1 MGSAPG
7 GGHSWRHLERDPE
20 ALDRLSKLNTTAPGS
35 APHRA
40 AAPPGIGVPTVATPP
55 AFVPCHDLA
64 VIAVATSEAPP
75 ALASAAAPAPAAIR
89 NPIDWSAFERQCR
102 ALLPAR
108 GVVAARQ
115 ELLAYDCDGL
125 TLDRHQP
132 PLVVLPETTDQ
143 VAAVVRLCHQQ
154 GVPFVARGSGTGLSG
169 GAVAETGAL
178 VIATSR
184 MRSILDLD
192 LANRRITVQPGVINS
207 WVTRAVC
214 GEGYYYAP
222 DPSSQVVC
230 SIGGNVAENSGG
242 VHCLK
247 YGVTSNHVLEL
258 EVVLPDGTVTR
269 LGSGLAETPE
279 LDLRGVFIGSEG
291 TLGIATAITLRLLRS
306 PQSVAVLL
314 ADFAAMEA
322 AGEAVRKV
330 TVAGVLP
337 AGMEIMDNFTINAVN
352 DLFGFDE
359 YPRDAAAVL
368 LIELDGQAGEVA
380 AALEIA
386 ERLCFEA
393 GAGTVRR
400 ATDPEE
406 RALLWKG
413 RKSAFA
419 AVGRIT
425 PTYYVQDGVV
435 PRSALPR
442 VLAAIEALGRQY
454 GLPVA
459 NVFHAGDGNLHPL
472 ILYRADEP
480 DVTRRVQELGADILR
495 LCIEAG
501 GSITGEHGVGSDK
514 RCYLD
519 WMFAPDDLAT
529 MTLVRQAFD
538 PQGLANPG
546 KIFPTPSSC
555 GESSRRRLELGGRRP
570 ELGRVELF

>member
-1 MGSAPG
+1 VI
-7 GGHSWRHLERDPE
+7 ER
-20 ALDRLSKLNTTAPGS
+20 R
-35 APHRA
+35 
-40 AAPPGIGVPTVATPP
+40 
-55 AFVPCHDLA
+55 
-64 VIAVATSEAPP
+64 
-75 ALASAAAPAPAAIR
+75 
-89 NPIDWSAFERQCR
+89 CR
-102 ALLPAR
+102 AILPAR
-108 GVVAARQ
+108 AVVAARQ

-125 TLDRHQP
+125 TLHRSQP

-143 VAAVVRLCHQQ
+143 VAAVVRLCAAE

-169 GAVAETGAL
+169 GAVAEQPAL

-184 MRSILDLD
+184 MRSVLDLD
-192 LANRRITVQPGVINS
+192 LANRRVTVQPGVINS
-207 WVTRAVC
+207 WVTRAVA
-214 GEGYYYAP
+214 GAGFYYAP

-258 EVVLPDGTVTR
+258 EVVLPDGSVTR
-269 LGSGLAETPE
+269 LGSGLPETPE

-291 TLGIATAITLRLLRS
+291 TLGIATAITLRLLRT

-314 ADFAAMEA
+314 ADFTAMEA
-322 AGEAVRKV
+322 AGEAVRLV
-330 TVAGVLP
+330 TAAGVLP
-337 AGMEIMDNFTINAVN
+337 AGMEIMDNFTLNAVD
-352 DLFGFDE
+352 DLFGVDE

-368 LIELDGQAGEVA
+368 LIELDGQEGEVA
-380 AALEIA
+380 AAVEVA
-386 ERLCFEA
+386 AGLCRQA
-393 GAGTVRR
+393 GARTIRR
-400 ATDPEE
+400 ASGEAD

-442 VLAAIEALGRQY
+442 VLAAIEGLSRRFD
-454 GLPVA
+454 LPVA

-472 ILYRADEP
+472 ILYRAGEEG
-480 DVTRRVQELGADILR
+480 VTERVQQLGAEILR

-501 GSITGEHGVGSDK
+501 GSITGEHGIGNDK

-519 WMFAPDDLAT
+519 WMFGPDDMAT
-529 MTLVRQAFD
+529 MQLVRRAFD
-538 PQGLANPG
+538 PQSLANPG
-546 KIFPTPSSC
+546 KIFPTPASC
-555 GESSRRRLELGGRRP
+555 GESSRRVSAAANRTG
-570 ELGRVELF
+570 VELF

>member
-1 MGSAPG
+1 
-7 GGHSWRHLERDPE
+7 LRD
-20 ALDRLSKLNTTAPGS
+20 
-35 APHRA
+35 
-40 AAPPGIGVPTVATPP
+40 
-55 AFVPCHDLA
+55 
-64 VIAVATSEAPP
+64 
-75 ALASAAAPAPAAIR
+75 
-89 NPIDWSAFERQCR
+89 PIDWPAIERQCR
-102 ALLPAR
+102 AILPAR

-125 TLDRHQP
+125 TLNRHQP
-132 PLVVLPETTDQ
+132 PLVVLPESTDQ
-143 VAAVVRLCHQQ
+143 VAALVRLCHQQ

-207 WVTRAVC
+207 WVTRAVS
-214 GEGYYYAP
+214 GEGFYYAP

-291 TLGIATAITLRLLRS
+291 TLGIATAITLRLLRT
-306 PQSVAVLL
+306 PQSVAVML
-314 ADFAAMEA
+314 ADFTAMES
-322 AGEAVRKV
+322 AGEAVRTV
-330 TVAGVLP
+330 TAAGLLP

-380 AALEIA
+380 AALDLA
-386 ERLCFEA
+386 ESLCLQA
-393 GAGTVRR
+393 GARSVRR
-400 ATDPEE
+400 ATDPED

-480 DVTRRVQELGADILR
+480 DVAQRVQELGADILR
-495 LCIEAG
+495 LCIAAG

-519 WMFAPDDLAT
+519 LMFAPEDLAT

-555 GESSRRRLELGGRRP
+555 GESTRRRAESGANRP
-570 ELGRVELF
+570 DWGPIELF